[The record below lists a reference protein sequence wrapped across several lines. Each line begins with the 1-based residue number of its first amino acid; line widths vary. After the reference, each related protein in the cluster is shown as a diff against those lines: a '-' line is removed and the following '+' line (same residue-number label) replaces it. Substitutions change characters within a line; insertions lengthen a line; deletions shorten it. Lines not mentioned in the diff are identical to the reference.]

1 MERTGLAVIEQIAPH
16 RRNILHS
23 ASNARSKLAV
33 PVVLYL
39 IAVMLPIGFNVGPI
53 YLNLVRLILLL
64 TIVPLTFQ
72 LLRGKFGGIRLP
84 DVFFFLHVLW
94 IIIAISVNDPNRA
107 VEYVGST
114 VIEFIGS
121 YVLARAYIRTSED
134 FTALCRALVL
144 MIVLTLPFGLYE
156 LFTNHPL
163 ILEFLKKIP
172 GVRTEWIVTGPDEV
186 RMGLFRVQGSFT
198 HPIHYGMFASMGF
211 ALCFIGLKGVYGNT
225 KRYIASAIMVFC
237 TFLSL
242 SSGALLPVTMQ
253 AGLIFW
259 AMAFNFTRHRW
270 LILGILVGIAY
281 IVVDFLSNRSPIMVF
296 MAYLTFSPWN
306 AYFRAL
312 IFEYGISNVWAHPW
326 LGIGLTADWVRPSW
340 MPPSVDNFWLVQA
353 MRYGIPG
360 LLLLA
365 IGFFRPIWVIARR
378 NFDSDLPLWR
388 QRRAWVFLFIG
399 QALALS
405 TVHIWSTLFSFMF
418 FMFGAGMWFLTARP
432 KEEPSDEA
440 AGSGADP
447 IAARRSAA
455 PMFTRDSAMLNTRT
469 TSAVS
474 EGTQYS
480 RFETSVPP
488 RHQRKVKDSKRS

>member
-23 ASNARSKLAV
+23 ASNTRSRLAV

-39 IAVMLPIGFNVGPI
+39 IAVMLPIGFNLGSV

-72 LLRGKFGGIRLP
+72 LLRGKFGGVRLP
-84 DVFFFLHVLW
+84 DVFFFLHVFW
-94 IIIAISVNDPNRA
+94 IIIAITVNNPNRA
-107 VEYVGST
+107 IEYVGST

-134 FTALCRALVL
+134 FMALCRALVL
-144 MIVLTLPFGLYE
+144 MIMLTLPFGLYE
-156 LFTNHPL
+156 LYTNHPL

-172 GVRTEWIVTGPDEV
+172 GVRTEWIVTGRDEV
-186 RMGLFRVQGSFT
+186 RMGLFRVQGSFP

-225 KRYIASAIMVFC
+225 KRYIASAIMVLC
-237 TFLSL
+237 TFMSL

-253 AGLIFW
+253 AGLILW
-259 AMAFNFTRHRW
+259 ATALNFTRYRW

-281 IVVDFLSNRSPIMVF
+281 IAVDLLSNRSPIMVF
-296 MAYLTFSPWN
+296 MAYSTFSPWN

-326 LGIGLTADWVRPSW
+326 LGIGLSDWVRPSW

-360 LLLLA
+360 LILLA
-365 IGFFRPIWVIARR
+365 IGFFQPIWVIARR

-418 FMFGAGMWFLTARP
+418 FMFGAGMWLLTASS
-432 KEEPSDEA
+432 KQEELSDEA
-440 AGSGADP
+440 MGLGAAP
-447 IAARRSAA
+447 VATGRSAG
-455 PMFTRDSAMLNTRT
+455 PVFTRDPAMLNTRT
-469 TSAVS
+469 TSAAS
-474 EGTQYS
+474 EGPQYS

-488 RHQRKVKDSKRS
+488 RHQRTEKEKKRL